1 MNYTKPEILVA
12 SSAVET
18 IQTGSPK
25 PLSHVADLD
34 IQDPRPTVGAY
45 EADEVIDEGARRR
58 APS

>member
-45 EADEVIDEGARRR
+45 EADE
-58 APS
+58 